1 MVENTKGL
9 SVEKR
14 KAILEEMV
22 NGEALKKDMDRKTA
36 LYPKHFEGYL
46 RRAEVT
52 DALKVGSDKEGGYLV
67 PDEME
72 KKLVKVMEN
81 KGLFVSWRMYSKQKI
96 FSEFREYRLMELH
109 IGLKKVAK

>member
-22 NGEALKKDMDRKTA
+22 NGEALKKDMVRKTA

-81 KGLFVSWRMYSKQKI
+81 KGVVRKLANVFKTENLLRIPGVSSR
-96 FSEFREYRLMELH
+96 EFDS
-109 IGLKKVAK
+109 

>member
-1 MVENTKGL
+1 MIMVENTKGL

-22 NGEALKKDMDRKTA
+22 NGEALKKDMVRKTA

-81 KGLFVSWRMYSKQKI
+81 KGVVRKLANVFKTENLLRIPGVSSR
-96 FSEFREYRLMELH
+96 EFDS
-109 IGLKKVAK
+109 